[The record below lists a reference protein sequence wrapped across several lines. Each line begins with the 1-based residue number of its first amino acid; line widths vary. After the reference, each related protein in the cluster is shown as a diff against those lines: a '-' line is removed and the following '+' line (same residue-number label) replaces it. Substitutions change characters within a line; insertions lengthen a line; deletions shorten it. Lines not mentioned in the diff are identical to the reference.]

1 MDKVKMSTI
10 SDQSD
15 LFVFVAYVIAGVC
28 FAIIIWYWVAM
39 LVTEKL
45 NKCKGC
51 CKFTKGI
58 IMMLES
64 ILAII
69 FSLLGLLF
77 LATAGVLVNVCH
89 YQYKIYTDV
98 GFYAEIQPNEVNA
111 KNFFNACLYTTSPGL
126 ITSYLI
132 GNEKDAFNKLLSAS
146 DGIAAYNTFKDVY
159 ATSTVPPQIT
169 AYKTSIAKVKLY
181 SVDDFTK
188 VLSAHQP
195 STVLNTLNAYVTCVD
210 DFWVINTAKCP
221 SGIFFLV

>member
-1 MDKVKMSTI
+1 MSTI
-10 SDQSD
+10 SDQSK

-45 NKCKGC
+45 DKCKGC
-51 CKFTKGI
+51 CKLTKGI

-64 ILAII
+64 FLAII

-98 GFYAEIQPNEVNA
+98 GFYAQIQPNEVNA
-111 KNFFNACLYTTSPGL
+111 KAFFDACMYTTSPGL
-126 ITSYLI
+126 ITSYLT
-132 GNEKDAFNKLLSAS
+132 GNNKDAFNKLLSSS
-146 DGIAAYNTFKDVY
+146 DGIAAYNTFGNVY
-159 ATSTVPPQIT
+159 SSSTVPPQIT
-169 AYKTSIAKVKLY
+169 AYKTSIDNVKDY

-188 VLSAHQP
+188 VSSAHQP
-195 STVLNTLNAYVTCVD
+195 STVLNTLNAYVTCAN

-221 SGIFFLV
+221 SGNFFLV